1 MTGMRRERWRP
12 VLQMNDVR
20 VCFFAR
26 LREVLG
32 EREISVGLADEPT
45 TVAQLLEQLALDR
58 GERWAEAL
66 GDSRLVIAINQQVS
80 SRDSR
85 LKAGDELAV
94 FPPVTGG

>member
-1 MTGMRRERWRP
+1 MHRPRLRP
-12 VLQMNDVR
+12 VAQMNDVR

-32 EREISVGLADEPT
+32 ERELSVALDDESMS
-45 TVAQLLEQLALDR
+45 VAQLLEQLALER

-85 LKAGDELAV
+85 LKVGDELAV